1 MISGFVII
9 EDLKGIAVPMKM
21 CSAGGSYG
29 LHLAGLTHGR
39 TADMALA
46 VGR

>member
-1 MISGFVII
+1 MISGFVIT
-9 EDLKGIAVPMKM
+9 EDLKGIAVPMM
-21 CSAGGSYG
+21 CSAGDRYG
-29 LHLAGLTHGR
+29 LHLAGPTHGR